1 MRVRFGRARGRIV
14 CQPAAVKPFQKMT
27 KRELIRHIQVLRRSV
42 VSARPESAGRWR
54 ARGEAS
60 AEKLEQALKRL
71 ADLRN
76 ALDEHS
82 IVAMTDAR
90 GRITHVNAKFCEISK
105 YSPSELLGQDHRII
119 NSGLHPRSFFRDLW
133 RTIRRGKVWHGEI
146 RNRAKDGSL
155 YWVDTTIFPVL
166 NPAGRPVEFV
176 AIRTDISERVR
187 LQNEILRVSAAE
199 QQRIGQDLHD
209 GLGQHLTA
217 MELMCHSMREELEQ
231 RAPELA
237 RRARHLCELL
247 REAIAQTRA
256 LSRGLAPVCA
266 GDRGLMEALAYLVH
280 VTQSVGKV
288 RCRFHCRRPVLVAD
302 SGLAEHL
309 YRIAQEA
316 VSNALKHGQP
326 DLIEVTLSQSRGA
339 IRLRVSDNGRGLP
352 RIRKQTEGMGLHVM
366 RHRTNTVG
374 GTLSID
380 SHPGRGVTIE
390 CSVALRA

>member
-1 MRVRFGRARGRIV
+1 
-14 CQPAAVKPFQKMT
+14 MT
-27 KRELIRHIQVLRRSV
+27 KRELIRHIQVLRRSAV
-42 VSARPESAGRWR
+42 AGRPESTRPR
-54 ARGEAS
+54 TRLRGEAS

-71 ADLRN
+71 ADLRS

-90 GRITHVNAKFCEISK
+90 GRITHVNAKFCEISR

-187 LQNEILRVSAAE
+187 LQNEILRISAVE

-217 MELMCHSMREELEQ
+217 MELMCHSMREELER
-231 RAPELA
+231 RAPDLA
-237 RRARHLCELL
+237 GRAGHMCGLL

-288 RCRFHCRRPVLVAD
+288 RCRFRCRRPVLVAD

-339 IRLRVSDNGRGLP
+339 IRLRVSDDGRGLP
-352 RIRKQTEGMGLHVM
+352 RIRRQTEGMGLHVM

>member
-1 MRVRFGRARGRIV
+1 M
-14 CQPAAVKPFQKMT
+14 CQPAAVKSFQKMT
-27 KRELIRHIQVLRRSV
+27 KRELIRHIEVLRRSA

-54 ARGEAS
+54 AHGAAS

-71 ADLRN
+71 ADLKS

-82 IVAMTDAR
+82 IVATTDAR

-105 YSPSELLGQDHRII
+105 YSPAELLGQDHRII
-119 NSGLHPRSFFRDLW
+119 NSGLHPRSFFQNLW

-146 RNRAKDGSL
+146 RNRAKDGSF

-166 NPAGRPVEFV
+166 NAAGRPVEFV

-217 MELMCHSMREELEQ
+217 MELMCHSLREELE
-231 RAPELA
+231 RRTPDLA
-237 RRARHLCELL
+237 RQAGRMCGLL

-256 LSRGLAPVCA
+256 LSRGLTPVRA
-266 GDRGLMEALAYLVH
+266 GDGGLMEALAHLVN
-280 VTQSVGKV
+280 VTRSVGQV
-288 RCRFHCRRPVLVAD
+288 RCLFRCPRPVLVAD
-302 SGLAEHL
+302 AALAEHL

-326 DLIEVTLSQSRGA
+326 GLIEVGLSRSRDR
-339 IRLRVSDNGRGLP
+339 IRLRISDNGRGLP
-352 RIRKQTEGMGLHVM
+352 RIRKQTEGMGLRVM
-366 RHRTNTVG
+366 QHRANTVG
-374 GTLSID
+374 GTLSVASD
-380 SHPGRGVTIE
+380 PGRGVTIE
-390 CSVALRA
+390 CSVDLRA